1 MKISIISL
9 LILVSLYSCSIE
21 KRIYRPGFNIGNNHA
36 KIKTGN
42 TSEKHDDVSFVENYS
57 EENTIE
63 RPTSE
68 MIIVDEILD
77 SPNQEIISSNLDGI
91 ENSESETNNVIAK
104 EYQNEANLINLDPLS
119 CDIIVCKNGDEIE
132 AKVLEIGIK
141 EIKYKRCDNEQGP
154 TISILNSNVVMI
166 KYPNGTKDIIKS
178 ATSSSDDTE
187 PKTNVYAL
195 LSIICGVLS
204 VITLFGSILFAT
216 LAIIFSKLANKEI
229 AMEKEKYKENSMQ
242 LARSGKIIAIIG
254 LIFSAL
260 LSFILFFPF

>member
-1 MKISIISL
+1 MKISIITL

-21 KRIYRPGFNIGNNHA
+21 KRIYRPGFNIGNNHS

-42 TSEKHDDVSFVENYS
+42 SSEKLDVESIVENYS
-57 EENTIE
+57 EESKIE
-63 RPTSE
+63 RPKSE
-68 MIIVDEILD
+68 TNIRK
-77 SPNQEIISSNLDGI
+77 EIIDTPYEDIISANLDGI
-91 ENSESETNNVIAK
+91 ENSESETSNVITK
-104 EYQNEANLINLDPLS
+104 EFQNDANLINLEPLV

-178 ATSSSDDTE
+178 TTSSSDDGE

-195 LSIICGVLS
+195 LSLICGILS
-204 VITLFGSILFAT
+204 VFTLFGSILFAT

-229 AMEKEKYKENSMQ
+229 SIENEKYKENSMQ
-242 LARSGKIIAIIG
+242 FAKAGKILGIIG
-254 LIFSAL
+254 LIFSAIL
-260 LSFILFFPF
+260 TFILFFPF